1 MKIYARTWT
10 QSGTKFNCD
19 DDEAAKNTYDKV
31 YGTTCGNQESLISL
45 GYNLLGN
52 GTGCPTVGSDLTV
65 DPVDVFFTVLG
76 PLQAN
81 GGDTA
86 THALLRGSPAIDA
99 ADDAACPAT
108 DQRGF
113 GRPADGDGDG
123 VAGCDVGA
131 YEFPSTILYFP
142 LVFNY

>member
-1 MKIYARTWT
+1 V
-10 QSGTKFNCD
+10 G
-19 DDEAAKNTYDKV
+19 
-31 YGTTCGNQESLISL
+31 SLTSL
-45 GYNLLGN
+45 GHNLLGT

-76 PLQAN
+76 PLQDN

-99 ADDAACPAT
+99 ADDTACPAT

-113 GRPADGDGDG
+113 SRPADGDGDG
-123 VAGCDVGA
+123 VAHCDIGA
-131 YEFPSTILYFP
+131 YEFPSAILYFP
-142 LVFNY
+142 LVFKN